1 MSKRPT
7 VMAGK
12 APVYTVLS
20 KAIIVDLAKYRT
32 ASVDVFQ
39 EIHGKEKE
47 LGLPIVWIEKINE
60 YSNHD
65 KIMQSIMCGDAID
78 LNRIEYFIG
87 RQPTDVEADAIA
99 IVSKMRAIITEML
112 YKPEPD
118 YTFAKVPDG
127 RSLTDELKLRKSVV
141 INNNGYQMGYKTAKN
156 VWEHAKTRWKQHD
169 LNQDVDKVQL
179 RVNASGYD
187 RWMIVMSDEIIIGC
201 QTIPRWVVEQ
211 LAVHQGWI

>member
-1 MSKRPT
+1 MSS
-7 VMAGK
+7 K

-20 KAIIVDLAKYRT
+20 KAIIVDLVKYRN
-32 ASVDVFQ
+32 ASVVEFQ

-47 LGLPIVWIEKINE
+47 LGLPIVWIDNINE
-60 YSNHD
+60 YSNYN
-65 KIMQSIMCGDAID
+65 KIMQSIMCGDDTVD

-127 RSLTDELKLRKSVV
+127 RSLTDELKLMKSVI
-141 INNNGYQMGYKTAKN
+141 INKGGYQMGYKTAKK
-156 VWEHAKTRWKQHD
+156 VWEHAKPRWKQYD
-169 LNQDVDKVQL
+169 LKQKVDGDQL
-179 RVNASGYD
+179 WVTASGYSK
-187 RWMIVMSDEIIIGC
+187 WMVVKSDKIEIGC
-201 QTIPRWVVEQ
+201 QTIPRWIVEQ
-211 LAVHQGWI
+211 LAVHQGWV